1 MPNFQITQINM
12 KNPKIIFIGGING
25 AGKSSIR
32 DKHLDIDE
40 NSINIDPDKLS
51 KQFKINGIGTDAS
64 NLQGGKEAIRLFE
77 QAIKDRKNIV
87 LETTLSGNSV
97 FKRFDKA
104 QQNGYQIDVLY
115 MGLNSVD
122 KHIDRV
128 AHRVSVGGHH
138 IDTDT
143 IRKRFDLRDENLEK
157 ALLRSDNFT
166 LFDNSNKEPKLSL
179 EYSKETN
186 TIYLLT
192 KEKWVVDIA
201 ENISNKHNIR
211 LMPITEEKKKELDN
225 ILQNL
230 SQSNIKNQFPNLKSD
245 DTPKIDLIK
254 MQIISQYPSSFEA
267 QKAGLEILKN
277 QIPDIAS
284 GKITLPDFPDLDKGK
299 GR

>member
-1 MPNFQITQINM
+1 M
-12 KNPKIIFIGGING
+12 KNPTIIFIGGING

-40 NSINIDPDKLS
+40 SFINIDPDKLS

-64 NLQGGKEAIRLFE
+64 NLQGGKEAIRIFE
-77 QAIKDRKNIV
+77 QAIKDRKDIV
-87 LETTLSGNSV
+87 FETTLSGNSV

-104 QQNGYQIDVLY
+104 KQNGYQIDVLY

-128 AHRVSVGGHH
+128 AYRVSVGGHH

-157 ALLRSDNFT
+157 SLLRSDNFT

-179 EYSKETN
+179 EYNKDRNS
-186 TIYLLT
+186 IYLLT
-192 KEKWVVDIA
+192 DEKWVVNIA
-201 ENISNKHNIR
+201 EKISQEHNIQII
-211 LMPITEEKKKELDN
+211 PITEEQKNKLDELLEKLNKETIN
-225 ILQNL
+225 
-230 SQSNIKNQFPNLKSD
+230 SEYPNLANNDIEKIEMFKNAMLKQYT
-245 DTPKIDLIK
+245 TPQAQQAILEKI
-254 MQIISQYPSSFEA
+254 QSQ
-267 QKAGLEILKN
+267 L
-277 QIPDIAS
+277 PDIAS
-284 GKITLPDFPDLDKGK
+284 GKITLPDLPTQDKDKG